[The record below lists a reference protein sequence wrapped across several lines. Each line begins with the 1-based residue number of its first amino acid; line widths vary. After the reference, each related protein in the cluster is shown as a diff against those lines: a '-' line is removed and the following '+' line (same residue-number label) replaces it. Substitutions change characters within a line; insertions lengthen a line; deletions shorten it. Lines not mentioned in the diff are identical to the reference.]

1 MVSENIDFSTCH
13 YDPTGQMFFVDH
25 PKVGELQILDM
36 RGFGHF
42 KDDKTQDGIAIEIN
56 KRIRFYDALLEAN
69 KNLQAERD
77 RYRTML
83 ERLDKYFNSDR
94 WHLWHLE
101 ANAQVDLVQMTREI
115 KDALRGSDDD

>member
-1 MVSENIDFSTCH
+1 MCLDEEWAVEA
-13 YDPTGQMFFVDH
+13 GQ
-25 PKVGELQILDM
+25 EAY
-36 RGFGHF
+36 
-42 KDDKTQDGIAIEIN
+42 QDGLDQAEQ
-56 KRIRFYDALLEAN
+56 RIRELE
-69 KNLQAERD
+69 AERD